1 MPVFADAPKI
11 PNYPC
16 NPKNALNPNG
26 AWGDSWYDNMQKLE
40 SSEKIFGSNR
50 KRAKGPGPEEV
61 CGFKCHSKCR
71 SLGGVGFGGEGQR
84 SRGQIFREKIIERS
98 VDEIVEISGV
108 GKGKESQNLSTNA
121 GNFDVTENNYREDSG
136 ILKFSSEVSE
146 VGGNGRN
153 GRKVRDLTLEICAK
167 NPG

>member
-1 MPVFADAPKI
+1 MPVFAVPPKI
-11 PNYPC
+11 TNSTQ
-16 NPKNALNPNG
+16 NPKNSINPNG
-26 AWGDSWYDNMQKLE
+26 AWGPSWYDNMQKLE

-71 SLGGVGFGGEGQR
+71 SLGGAGFGGGAER
-84 SRGQIFREKIIERS
+84 SRGQIFREKIIEKS

-108 GKGKESQNLSTNA
+108 GKGKKSQNLSANA
-121 GNFDVTENNYREDSG
+121 ENFDITENNYRDDCG
-136 ILKFSSEVSE
+136 ILKFSSQVSE

-153 GRKVRDLTLEICAK
+153 GRRVRDLTLEICAK